1 MSSSER
7 IAWAYVSSLAIV
19 RNQIQSAF
27 LDVDTGGGA
36 RAGPPV
42 CDERLDD
49 RERRLAIEVRRIF
62 DHEAAASGAVGQCHR
77 DGAGVSVKLE
87 CATALAKGTVRHEV
101 PQLPSY
107 HHQVVERLLVRR
119 IGDFEY
125 RFEFLRP
132 LLFSERG
139 HLVAGDRCGG
149 GTCVTWGAP
158 SPRRS
163 TGAQHMGA
171 RVSGMKLYPSWFV
184 VPATLLALVGCTAA
198 PSSGPDAPDA
208 RPDAD
213 SAPPPADLPAN
224 QVQTDTGV
232 VVGQS
237 DGTITAFLGVPY
249 AAPPLGQLRWR
260 PPQPHAAWSE
270 PFEATALGPACAQ
283 SEGGLGQN
291 GPFSEDCLTVNV
303 WTPRTGAAA
312 KAPVMVFIHGGFFV
326 HGSSNQDTY
335 DGRALAVQGVVM
347 VSMNYRLGALGFL
360 AHPALTAEDEH
371 ASSGNTALLDQAAA
385 LRWVQTNI
393 AAFGGDPSNVT
404 VFGESAGAMTI
415 CALVVSP
422 LGRGLFHRAIGESG
436 SCAIFTTPLH
446 ATTASA
452 GAESLGVAVAAAL
465 GCDTAPDVLAC
476 MRGKPAAEVIAAAP
490 MSLNGV
496 SLQPNI
502 DGYVLPEAPS
512 AALAA
517 GRVNPLDGIIGGT
530 NQDEATLFTQAL
542 VIDTEAQYQAAVTLL
557 LPSFAA
563 DALALYPAAAFPTP
577 KDAYNTLFT
586 DVIFVCPT
594 RGQLRGIA
602 ARGTSAYLYQLTRPT
617 RFGETTGLGVYHG
630 SELPFVFGNLSLS
643 SGMSAADRAF
653 SNQVIGYW
661 TRFAAT
667 GDPNGTSATPWPP
680 HTAASDTYLDLGT
693 QIAAANGLRRETCDA
708 IAQWRAP

>member
-1 MSSSER
+1 
-7 IAWAYVSSLAIV
+7 
-19 RNQIQSAF
+19 
-27 LDVDTGGGA
+27 
-36 RAGPPV
+36 
-42 CDERLDD
+42 
-49 RERRLAIEVRRIF
+49 
-62 DHEAAASGAVGQCHR
+62 
-77 DGAGVSVKLE
+77 
-87 CATALAKGTVRHEV
+87 
-101 PQLPSY
+101 
-107 HHQVVERLLVRR
+107 
-119 IGDFEY
+119 
-125 RFEFLRP
+125 
-132 LLFSERG
+132 
-139 HLVAGDRCGG
+139 
-149 GTCVTWGAP
+149 
-158 SPRRS
+158 
-163 TGAQHMGA
+163 
-171 RVSGMKLYPSWFV
+171 MKLHTRWFA
-184 VPATLLALVGCTAA
+184 VPTALLALIGCTAQS
-198 PSSGPDAPDA
+198 SSGPETPDAPDA
-208 RPDAD
+208 GSDAPAAD
-213 SAPPPADLPAN
+213 PPG
-224 QVQTDTGV
+224 QVQTDKGA

-270 PFEATALGPACAQ
+270 PFSATALGPACAQ
-283 SEGGLGQN
+283 SEGGIGQT

-335 DGRALAVQGVVM
+335 DGRALAAQGVVM

-371 ASSGNTALLDQAAA
+371 ASSGNTALLDQREA

-422 LGRGLFHRAIGESG
+422 LGSGLFHRAIGESG

-465 GCDTAPDVLAC
+465 GCDTASDVLGC
-476 MRGKPAAEVIAAAP
+476 MRGKSADEVIAAAP

-517 GRVNPLDGIIGGT
+517 GRVNPLDGMIGGT
-530 NQDEATLFTQAL
+530 NQDEATLFTRAL
-542 VIDTEAQYQAAVTLL
+542 VIDTEAQYEVAVTRL

-586 DVIFVCPT
+586 DVIFVCPI

-617 RFGETTGLGVYHG
+617 RSDELGVYHG

-667 GDPNGTSATPWPP
+667 GDPNGASATPWAP
-680 HTAASDTYLDLGT
+680 HTAASDAYLDLGA
-693 QIAAANGLRRETCDA
+693 QITAATGLRRETCDA